1 MENLTSPSSIKMS
14 TERLR
19 KNVGLLSEQEVVQ
32 YMQELE
38 EILMDIEKRGLV
50 NKEVAFKTAKA
61 QMQILSLHSCNRYNL
76 TLVQLEEKHKEPA
89 KIELKS
95 GFGNDY
101 MPAGDY
107 KNYTLLVAIANYSDN
122 EICNSRARFMLDEN
136 NSLEDKQRIYRGEGS
151 FMQAVMGSTFAEAY
165 KKGDGSNRKALIQG
179 LTNNEIEL

>member
-1 MENLTSPSSIKMS
+1 MKSIKMS

-19 KNVGLLSEQEVVQ
+19 ENVGLLSEQEVVQ

-38 EILMDIEKRGLV
+38 LILLQERKNLSWKNTKLEI
-50 NKEVAFKTAKA
+50 FYTAKT

>member
-1 MENLTSPSSIKMS
+1 MKSIKMS

-19 KNVGLLSEQEVVQ
+19 ENVGLLSEQEVVQ

-76 TLVQLEEKHKEPA
+76 TLVQLEEKHQVFISKEPA

-101 MPAGDY
+101 LPVGDY

-122 EICNSRARFMLDEN
+122 EICESRARFMLDEN

-165 KKGDGSNRKALIQG
+165 KKADGSNRKALIQG

>member
-38 EILMDIEKRGLV
+38 EIIIGGKRV
-50 NKEVAFKTAKA
+50 PKQTAEA
-61 QMQILSLHSCNRYNL
+61 QMYILSLHCINRFEM
-76 TLVQLEEKHKEPA
+76 TLSELEA
-89 KIELKS
+89 KNNRIKLKL
-95 GFGNDY
+95 GYGADY
-101 MPAGDY
+101 LPAGNY

-122 EICNSRARFMLDEN
+122 EICSSRARFMLDEN
-136 NSLEDKQRIYRGEGS
+136 VSLEDKKRVYQGEGS
-151 FMQAVMGSTFAEAY
+151 FMSAVIGGTFTEAY
-165 KKGDGSNRKALIQG
+165 KKADGSNRKALIEG

>member
-38 EILMDIEKRGLV
+38 EILIGGKR
-50 NKEVAFKTAKA
+50 VAKQTAEA
-61 QMQILSLHSCNRYNL
+61 QMYILSLHSCNRYNL
-76 TLVQLEEKHKEPA
+76 TLVQLEEKHKVPA

>member
-1 MENLTSPSSIKMS
+1 MKSIKMS

-19 KNVGLLSEQEVVQ
+19 ENVGLLSEQEVVQ

-38 EILMDIEKRGLV
+38 LILLQERKNLSWKNTKLEI
-50 NKEVAFKTAKA
+50 FYTAKT

-76 TLVQLEEKHKEPA
+76 TLVQLEEKHQEPA

-101 MPAGDY
+101 LPVGDY

-165 KKGDGSNRKALIQG
+165 KKADGSNRKALIQG

>member
-1 MENLTSPSSIKMS
+1 MKSIKMS

-19 KNVGLLSEQEVVQ
+19 ENVGLLSEQEVVQ

-38 EILMDIEKRGLV
+38 LILLQERKNLSWKNTKLEI
-50 NKEVAFKTAKA
+50 FYTAKT

-76 TLVQLEEKHKEPA
+76 TLVQLEEKHQEPA

-101 MPAGDY
+101 LPVGDY

>member
-38 EILMDIEKRGLV
+38 EIIIGGKRV
-50 NKEVAFKTAKA
+50 PKQTAEA
-61 QMQILSLHSCNRYNL
+61 QMYILSLHCINRFKM
-76 TLVQLEEKHKEPA
+76 TLSDLEA
-89 KIELKS
+89 KNNKIKLKL
-95 GFGNDY
+95 GYGADYLPTGN
-101 MPAGDY
+101 Y

-122 EICNSRARFMLDEN
+122 EICSSRARFMLDEN
-136 NSLEDKQRIYRGEGS
+136 VSLEDKKRVYQGEGS
-151 FMQAVMGSTFAEAY
+151 FMSAVIGGTFTEAY
-165 KKGDGSNRKALIQG
+165 KKADGSNRKALIEG

>member
-38 EILMDIEKRGLV
+38 EIIIGGKRV
-50 NKEVAFKTAKA
+50 PKQTAEA
-61 QMQILSLHSCNRYNL
+61 QMYILSLHCINRFKM
-76 TLVQLEEKHKEPA
+76 TLSELEA
-89 KIELKS
+89 KNNRIKLKL
-95 GFGNDY
+95 GYGADY
-101 MPAGDY
+101 LPAGNY

-122 EICNSRARFMLDEN
+122 EICSSRARFMLDEN
-136 NSLEDKQRIYRGEGS
+136 VSLEDKKRVYQGEGS
-151 FMQAVMGSTFAEAY
+151 FMSAVIGGTFTEAY
-165 KKGDGSNRKALIQG
+165 KKADGSNRKALIEG